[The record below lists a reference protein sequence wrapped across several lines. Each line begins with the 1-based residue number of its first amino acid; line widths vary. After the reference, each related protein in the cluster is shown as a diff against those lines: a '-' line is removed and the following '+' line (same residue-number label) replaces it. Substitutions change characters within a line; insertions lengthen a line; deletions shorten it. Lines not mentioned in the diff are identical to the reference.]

1 MLKDFAK
8 LETFMT
14 VVKEKSFSKAS
25 AKLGISQPAV
35 TQQIKFIEDYLD
47 AKIIDR
53 KKNGVK
59 LTKEGEKLLSI
70 VNKLERCLSNA
81 EKEVMKI
88 INKEATFAVGASFT
102 IGNYILPE
110 YLEEIKNMI
119 KNEVFIKVG
128 LSDDMIE
135 ELLDKRVDIAM
146 IESPVIKEGIT
157 YREWLEDELV
167 LFSNVPLPKFLKKE
181 ELYNFD
187 WICREEGSHTR
198 KLVSE
203 MFEAIG
209 VECNSFNV
217 RGVVSSS
224 TSVKQAIIKSPKDKQ
239 TVSVISKHAIADEVA
254 SGMLFESR
262 IKNFKLKRKLY
273 IAYLKDRKYDAFVD
287 NIVNFLMNIKR

>member
-8 LETFMT
+8 LETFLT

-47 AKIIDR
+47 ARIIDR

-59 LTKEGEKLLSI
+59 LTKEGEKLLSV
-70 VNKLERCLSNA
+70 VNKLERCISNA
-81 EKEVMKI
+81 EKEVIKI
-88 INKEATFAVGASFT
+88 INKEMTFAIGSSFT

-110 YLEEIKNMI
+110 FLEEIKGMI

-135 ELLDKRVDIAM
+135 ELVDKRVDIAM
-146 IESPVIKEGIT
+146 IESPVFRDGII
-157 YREWLEDELV
+157 YREWIEDELV
-167 LFSNVPLPKFLKKE
+167 LFSNVALPKFLKKD
-181 ELYNFD
+181 ELYNFE

-224 TSVKQAIIKSPKDKQ
+224 TSVKQSILKSPKDKQ
-239 TVSVISKHAIADEVA
+239 TVSIISKHAIADEVA
-254 SGMLFESR
+254 SGLLFESR

-273 IAYLKDRKYDAFVD
+273 IAYLKDKKYDAFVD
-287 NIVNFLMNIKR
+287 NIVNFLMNIKK